1 MIRTIARPAALLCL
15 LAAGAVAAAAAAVR
29 EPSAKAASELVAAMK
44 AQNLSAAAARD
55 PDNPDSYVAAMLIPG
70 VQLLVVAGKSTAPA
84 YVEAQLAERKY
95 SEVYST
101 LHSAVVADSKLF
113 FQDMGADGLT
123 SAGDGSVDILYEQG
137 VKQTI
142 FNGDWRGQK
151 MSRAEYEQGFQ
162 KADEKYSRLLTI
174 LAQSLRTP
182 TVGN

>member
-15 LAAGAVAAAAAAVR
+15 LAAGAVAAAAARA
-29 EPSAKAASELVAAMK
+29 EPSAKAAGELVAAMK
-44 AQNLSAAAARD
+44 TQNLSSIAARD
-55 PDNPDSYVAAMLIPG
+55 PDDPDRYVAAMLIPG

-84 YVEAQLAERKY
+84 YIGAMLAERKY

-123 SAGDGSVDILYEQG
+123 ATGDGSIDILYEQG

-142 FNGDWRGQK
+142 FNGDWRSQK
-151 MSRAEYEQGFQ
+151 MSKNEYEQGFQ
-162 KADEKYSRLLTI
+162 KADEQYSRLLTI

-182 TVGN
+182 ATGN